1 MSDPTCPK
9 RLNITRGV
17 VDHHNYRLD
26 TAHHGRSVR
35 RLPDRSLVYAN
46 EYDEALAK
54 LEAEQKAKAETAA
67 RADDPPSSS

>member
-1 MSDPTCPK
+1 MSDRTLPK

-26 TAHHGRSVR
+26 SAHQGRYLR
-35 RLPDRSLVYAN
+35 RLPDRSLVYAD

-54 LEAEQKAKAETAA
+54 LEAKQKTEAETAS
-67 RADDPPSSS
+67 RADSPLSSS